1 MLNRAGYQN
10 YRLKLKVLSPLFVGG
25 GDDFNLTRLD
35 YAFDP
40 QEKIIYVLE
49 PKKWMSF
56 LQENNLLNDYTEE
69 VSIKGEKLDNYRW
82 LEKKRGSQANT
93 ILNQVKAYT
102 ISTAYAD
109 RFSNDLH
116 GFIRNAEGEPFI
128 PGSSIKGALRT
139 ALLSAFLLQDKTAS
153 VKFLKEVKD
162 ALAESKSPNGEKKS
176 MLGRVASEAVSK
188 VEKQF
193 LNSPTKDEPQH
204 FLSGLSVSDSTPFA
218 AKDLVVLQK
227 KDLAARDLETKELPI
242 FREYA
247 SPGVEVEF
255 TLTLDTFRLEK
266 IGLTNLDFLME
277 ALAAQFNLFFGQ
289 NGYYT
294 AEENILS
301 YVPKEALAAKG
312 RGVLILGGGAGFHS
326 KTVIRALA
334 SDNQKTTE
342 ITKKILDLSFH
353 KHRHLNDRPF
363 SPARIKIADYADDAN
378 DKKTELIIGF
388 CLLSE
393 VA

>member
-40 QEKIIYVLE
+40 REKIIYVLE

-56 LQENNLLNDYTEE
+56 LQKNNLLNDYTEE

-82 LEKKRGSQANT
+82 LEKKRGSQANM

-102 ISTAYAD
+102 ISTSYAD

-139 ALLSAFLLQDKTAS
+139 ALLSVFLLRDKTAS

-176 MLGRVASEAVSK
+176 MLGSLASEASK

-218 AKDLVVLQK
+218 AEDLVVLQK
-227 KDLAARDLETKELPI
+227 KDLAAGDLKIKDLPI

-255 TLTLDTFRLEK
+255 TLALDTFRLKK

-294 AEENILS
+294 TAEKNILS

-334 SDNQKTTE
+334 GDNQKTTE
-342 ITKKILDLSFH
+342 ITKKILDLSFR
-353 KHRHLNDRPF
+353 KHRHLNDRLL
-363 SPARIKIADYADDAN
+363 SPARIKITDY
-378 DKKTELIIGF
+378 KTAKLIIGF

-393 VA
+393 VT

>member
-35 YAFDP
+35 YAFNP
-40 QEKIIYVLE
+40 REKMIYVLE
-49 PKKWMSF
+49 PTKWMSF
-56 LQENNLLNDYTEE
+56 LQENKLLNDYTEE
-69 VSIKGEKLDNYRW
+69 VSIKGERLDNYRW
-82 LEKKRGSQANT
+82 LEKKFGSQSAT
-93 ILNQVKAYT
+93 ILNRVKAYA

-139 ALLSAFLLQDKTAS
+139 ALLSAFLLGDKTAS
-153 VKFLKEVKD
+153 MKFLKDVKD
-162 ALAESKSPNGEKKS
+162 AFAETQVGRNKS
-176 MLGRVASEAVSK
+176 MLGRVASE
-188 VEKQF
+188 VEKRF
-193 LNSPTKDEPQH
+193 LNSSIKDEPQH
-204 FLSGLSVSDSTPFA
+204 YLSGLAVSDSTPFA

-227 KDLAARDLETKELPI
+227 KDLSPVDFSI
-242 FREYA
+242 NDISVFREYA

-255 TLTLDTFRLEK
+255 TLTLDTFRLQK
-266 IGLTNLDFLME
+266 IGFAALDSVLN
-277 ALAAQFNLFFGQ
+277 ALALQFNLFFGT
-289 NGYYT
+289 NGYY
-294 AEENILS
+294 ASEKNILS
-301 YVPKEALAAKG
+301 LVPQEALAAKG

-334 SDNQKTTE
+334 GDNNKTTE
-342 ITKKILDLSFH
+342 ITKEILNLSFYKH
-353 KHRHLNDRPF
+353 KHHKDRPF
-363 SPARIKIADYADDAN
+363 SPKRIKIADY
-378 DKKTELIIGF
+378 KKKKLIIGF

-393 VA
+393 VS